1 MYCEELDR
9 LLAAHSTLTLEY
21 FRQDVRT
28 QQWYAST
35 EEWARECQ
43 KLQAAEQEM
52 DRVAADVV
60 DHRRQHGCGAVDPLG
75 LTTPRLHSGQAPDTK
90 DEEAAQL

>member
-9 LLAAHSTLTLEY
+9 LLELHSALTLEY
-21 FRQDVRT
+21 YRQDVRT
-28 QQWYAST
+28 QQWFASR
-35 EEWARECQ
+35 EEWLRECQ

-60 DHRRQHGCGAVDPLG
+60 DHHRRHRCGTAAPLG
-75 LTTPRLHSGQAPDTK
+75 MTPVETVDREVTQV
-90 DEEAAQL
+90 

>member
-9 LLAAHSTLTLEY
+9 LLAVHSKLTLEY

-28 QQWYAST
+28 QAWYASD
-35 EEWARECQ
+35 EEWARECE

-60 DHRRQHGCGAVDPLG
+60 DHRRRHGCGTVLHLATEDAE
-75 LTTPRLHSGQAPDTK
+75 RLSSRAR
-90 DEEAAQL
+90 L

>member
-9 LLAAHSTLTLEY
+9 LLDTHSSLTLEF
-21 FRQDVRT
+21 FRQDVRA
-28 QQWYAST
+28 QGWYAST

-43 KLQAAEQEM
+43 KLQAVEQEM

-60 DHRRQHGCGAVDPLG
+60 DHRRRHGCGTVPHLATED
-75 LTTPRLHSGQAPDTK
+75 TERLSSRAR
-90 DEEAAQL
+90 L

>member
-9 LLAAHSTLTLEY
+9 LLEVHSRLTLEY

-28 QQWYAST
+28 QAWYGSA

-43 KLQAAEQEM
+43 KLEAAEQEM

-60 DHRRQHGCGAVDPLG
+60 DHRRRHGCGGADALA
-75 LTTPRLHSGQAPDTK
+75 LSTPRLRSGKAPDTR
-90 DEEAAQL
+90 DAGATQV

>member
-9 LLAAHSTLTLEY
+9 LLAVHSRLTLEY

-28 QQWYAST
+28 QAWYASH
-35 EEWARECQ
+35 EEWAHECG

-60 DHRRQHGCGAVDPLG
+60 DHRRRHRCGTPAPLVLAAVETVD
-75 LTTPRLHSGQAPDTK
+75 R
-90 DEEAAQL
+90 EATEV